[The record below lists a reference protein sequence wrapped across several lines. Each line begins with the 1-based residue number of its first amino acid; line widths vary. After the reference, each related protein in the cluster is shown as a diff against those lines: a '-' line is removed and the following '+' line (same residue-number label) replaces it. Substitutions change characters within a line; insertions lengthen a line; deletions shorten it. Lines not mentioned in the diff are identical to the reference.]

1 MFDVVVDCLVLV
13 VTSGRHKVISW
24 RYQISAEL
32 TLILRRTEISSLGC
46 SCNQQS
52 TTTLSLLKS
61 IFQFSYEW
69 SSLLMIH
76 STWWLIVNCKWMT
89 SPYNCGWKCSVM
101 FRDEYLKQ
109 TGACLPRIDCQY
121 TTATHGSLHD
131 NSSFY
136 SAAGYTFKKNN
147 EHKNL
152 WVAAILQWQVP
163 FTEKAPTSTFSWL
176 KVPTSAFTRH

>member
-1 MFDVVVDCLVLV
+1 
-13 VTSGRHKVISW
+13 
-24 RYQISAEL
+24 
-32 TLILRRTEISSLGC
+32 
-46 SCNQQS
+46 
-52 TTTLSLLKS
+52 
-61 IFQFSYEW
+61 
-69 SSLLMIH
+69 MIH

-89 SPYNCGWKCSVM
+89 SPYNCGWKRSVM

-152 WVAAILQWQVP
+152 WVAALTCNMLHNVTCPCRKQGRKEGSETVRVNVNEPSVCNLLLSIVLTLPPHRRSTDQCTLLTLSRLQI
-163 FTEKAPTSTFSWL
+163 KL
-176 KVPTSAFTRH
+176 

>member
-1 MFDVVVDCLVLV
+1 MDNRD
-13 VTSGRHKVISW
+13 
-24 RYQISAEL
+24 
-32 TLILRRTEISSLGC
+32 
-46 SCNQQS
+46 
-52 TTTLSLLKS
+52 LKS
-61 IFQFSYEW
+61 GLQLQPTKYHNTFLAQEHIPILLWIW
-69 SSLLMIH
+69 SPLPQHLV
-76 STWWLIVNCKWMT
+76 VNCKWMT
-89 SPYNCGWKCSVM
+89 SPYNCGWKRSVM

-121 TTATHGSLHD
+121 TATHGSLHD

-152 WVAAILQWQVP
+152 WVAAILQWHVP

-176 KVPTSAFTRH
+176 KVPTSAFTFKTLLRHAVAIIMRDGRLVSIVSYSHPSLMIIVSAS